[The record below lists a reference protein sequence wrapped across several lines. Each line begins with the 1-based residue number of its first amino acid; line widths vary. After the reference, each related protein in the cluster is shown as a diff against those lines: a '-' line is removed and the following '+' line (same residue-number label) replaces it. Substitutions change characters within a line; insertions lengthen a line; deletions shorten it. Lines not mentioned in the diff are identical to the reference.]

1 MATPPW
7 EIFWMSS
14 VLMSGEE
21 HELLVVVAVAAA
33 LLERAQHVL
42 R

>member
-1 MATPPW
+1 
-7 EIFWMSS
+7 MSS

-21 HELLVVVAVAAA
+21 HELLVVVAAAV
-33 LLERAQHVL
+33 LLERAQHVV

>member
-1 MATPPW
+1 
-7 EIFWMSS
+7 
-14 VLMSGEE
+14 MSGEE